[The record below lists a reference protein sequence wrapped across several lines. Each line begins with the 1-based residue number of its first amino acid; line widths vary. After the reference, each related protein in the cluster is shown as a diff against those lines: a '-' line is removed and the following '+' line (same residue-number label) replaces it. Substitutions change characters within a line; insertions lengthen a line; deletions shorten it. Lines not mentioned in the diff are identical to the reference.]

1 MDLTQVWQEEGAALG
16 GEDLNKWIHAD
27 FRIETDQVRDLVGDE
42 QFRLVW
48 EASVGAKEDGNIAID
63 DVTFTPGCV

>member
-16 GEDLNKWIHAD
+16 GEGLNKWIHAD
-27 FRIETDQVRDLVGDE
+27 FRIETDQVRDLVGEE

>member
-1 MDLTQVWQEEGAALG
+1 MDLTQVWQREGAALG
-16 GEDLNKWIHAD
+16 GEDLNKWEHAD

-48 EASVGAKEDGNIAID
+48 EASVGAREDGNIAID

>member
-16 GEDLNKWIHAD
+16 GEDLNKWIRAD
-27 FRIETDQVRDLVGDE
+27 FRIETDQIRDLTEDQ

-48 EASVGAKEDGNIAID
+48 EASVGGKEDGNIAID